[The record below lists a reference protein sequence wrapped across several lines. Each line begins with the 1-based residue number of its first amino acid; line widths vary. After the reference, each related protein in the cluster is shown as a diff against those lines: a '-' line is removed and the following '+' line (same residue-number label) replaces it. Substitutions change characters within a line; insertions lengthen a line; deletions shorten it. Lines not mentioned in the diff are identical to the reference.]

1 MDALDLFFKK
11 YSYKFDKGYPDMN
24 NNQDV
29 LLLESLLNKLGVK
42 IKLFEEVNFGVLKN
56 LSNPSL
62 SDDTLKKIQS
72 GEIFNIDVENVLFP
86 SGGKGKTYGGKS
98 KYTLSDLRAIIN
110 EFDKP
115 IILTYAGTINKL
127 RTPFGIR
134 ICEFGKASTEKG
146 ADFQKLVAI
155 NKLLSEFPDKIK
167 PTERI
172 AAGLGYE
179 KMQVDNLNK
188 NLQSITK
195 QLGNDDVK
203 LFIEGKD
210 TGIKIASSEKVAGSG
225 KADLVLKNSSGNEVF
240 WISYKEGKYYD
251 EGKENDITKELSKDV
266 PFQQYGS
273 LVTMYSKSYDKEMQ
287 EFGTYLKKEITD
299 FLDAAEANIDSKYI
313 FDNVDVTTLK
323 DSSNLP
329 EDVKGYSSSLPWK
342 NLEKFSEGK
351 KVDVIFFPP
360 ATFFKRSFIKTG
372 DKQAE
377 ILAGKSVW
385 GLDYNGISGNFGREN
400 CNVLFQNDGLLN
412 LEPHSTEGVIDGIN
426 ISPTETGHILYNP
439 ELPIKPDD
447 PDFAYTPSLYIR
459 HTKELSFGYESKGKK
474 KMIMGG
480 RLLIMPLGKI
490 PSTVPSI

>member
-1 MDALDLFFKK
+1 MDVLDLFFKK
-11 YSYKFDKGYPDMN
+11 YSYKFPKGYPDMN
-24 NNQDV
+24 NKNDRI
-29 LLLESLLNKLGVK
+29 LLESLLNELGVK
-42 IKLFEEVNFGVLKN
+42 IKLFEETSFGTLKN
-56 LSNPSL
+56 LANSSL

-72 GEIFNIDVENVLFP
+72 GETFNIDVEKVTFS
-86 SGGKGKTYGGKS
+86 SGGKGKTYGGKDQ
-98 KYTLSDLRAIIN
+98 YTLSDLRNIIN
-110 EFDKP
+110 EFEEP
-115 IILTYAGTINKL
+115 VILTYAGTINKL
-127 RTPFGIR
+127 RTPFGVR
-134 ICEFGKASTEKG
+134 ICQFGKPSAEKG

-155 NKLLSEFPDKIK
+155 NKLLSEFPNKIK
-167 PTERI
+167 PIERT

-195 QLGNDDVK
+195 QLGNSDVK

-225 KADLVLKNSSGNEVF
+225 KADLVLKDSSGKEVF
-240 WISYKEGKYYD
+240 WISYKEGKYYTG
-251 EGKENDITKELSKDV
+251 EEKELSKDV

-273 LVTMYSKSYDKEMQ
+273 LVTMYSKSYDEEMK
-287 EFGTYLKKEITD
+287 EFGTYLEKEITD
-299 FLDAAEANIDSKYI
+299 FLDAVEANIDSKYI
-313 FDNVDVTTLK
+313 FNDVDVKTLK
-323 DSSNLP
+323 DSPNLP
-329 EDVKGYSSSLPWK
+329 EDVKGYLTSLPWK

-351 KVDVIFFPP
+351 KINVIFFPP
-360 ATFFKRSFIKTG
+360 ATFFKRNFIKTG

-385 GLDYNGISGNFGREN
+385 GLDYDGKPKNFGREN
-400 CNVLFQNDGLLN
+400 CNILLQNDGLLN
-412 LEPHSTEGVIDGIN
+412 IEPHITEGIIDGIN

-459 HTKELSFGYESKGKK
+459 HTKELSFGYTSKGKK

-480 RLLIMPLGKI
+480 RILIMPLGKI
-490 PSTVPSI
+490 PSNVPSV

>member
-1 MDALDLFFKK
+1 MTNAFDIFFKK
-11 YSYKFDKGYPDMN
+11 FAYKFSKGYPDMK
-24 NNQDV
+24 DKHDRI
-29 LLLESLLNKLGVK
+29 LLESLLNELGVK

-56 LSNPSL
+56 LSKPSL
-62 SDDTLKKIQS
+62 SDDILKKIQS
-72 GEIFNIDVENVLFP
+72 GETFNIDVENVLFA

-98 KYTLSDLRAIIN
+98 KYTLSDLRTIIN
-110 EFDKP
+110 EFDEP
-115 IILTYAGTINKL
+115 IILTYAGTVNKL
-127 RTPFGIR
+127 RTPFGVR

-155 NKLLSEFPDKIK
+155 NKLLSEFPNKIK
-167 PTERI
+167 PTERT

-225 KADLVLKNSSGNEVF
+225 KADLVLKNSGGNEVF
-240 WISYKEGKYYD
+240 WISYKEGKYYTG
-251 EGKENDITKELSKDV
+251 EEKELSKDV

-287 EFGTYLKKEITD
+287 EFGNYLQKEITD

-313 FDNVDVTTLK
+313 FNDVDVKTLK
-323 DSSNLP
+323 DSPDLP
-329 EDVKGYSSSLPWK
+329 EDVKGYLNSLPWT
-342 NLEKFSEGK
+342 NLEKFAGNDK
-351 KVDVIFFPP
+351 IDVIFFPP
-360 ATFFKRSFIKTG
+360 ATFFKRNFIKTG

-385 GLDYNGISGNFGREN
+385 GLDYDGKPENFGREN

-412 LEPHSTEGVIDGIN
+412 IEPHSTEGVIDGIN

-480 RLLIMPLGKI
+480 RILIMPSGKI
-490 PSTVPSI
+490 PSNVPSV